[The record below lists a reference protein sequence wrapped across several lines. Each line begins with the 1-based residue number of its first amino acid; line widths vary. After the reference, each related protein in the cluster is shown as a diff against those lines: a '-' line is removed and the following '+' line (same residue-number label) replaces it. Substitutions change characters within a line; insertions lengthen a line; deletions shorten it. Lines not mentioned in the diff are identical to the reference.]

1 MLTKTLHTSL
11 AAALLLAFSATQA
24 QAFSFA
30 PGSLEANINN
40 DTLQVEYDRPMTG
53 TSNLHTNASL
63 LYTEEPSDS
72 TVVGTLGLQGVETD
86 GRTYRA
92 AIGGRLY
99 LMDIHSSD
107 YGAALAFGGLFY
119 HVVPGAQRVSIGGYG
134 WYAPKVTSFGDTERV
149 YELGARVAYRAIQNT
164 DVFLGYRHLHL
175 KNDKKYANKKLGD
188 ALEKGLHVGF
198 RLNF

>member
-11 AAALLLAFSATQA
+11 AAALLLALSATQA

-63 LYTEEPSDS
+63 LYTEEHEDS
-72 TVVGTLGLQGVETD
+72 ALVGTLGLQGVETD
-86 GRTYRA
+86 GRTFRA

-99 LMDIHSSD
+99 LMDAPGLD
-107 YGAALAFGGLFY
+107 TGVALAVGGLFY
-119 HVVPGAQRVSIGGYG
+119 HVLPGAQRVSMGGYG

-149 YELGARVAYRAIQNT
+149 YELGGRVAYRAIQNT
-164 DVFLGYRHLHL
+164 DVFLGYRHLNL
-175 KNDKKYANKKLGD
+175 KTDQGSGT
-188 ALEKGLHVGF
+188 LEKGLHVGF

>member
-11 AAALLLAFSATQA
+11 AAALLLALSATQA

-63 LYTEEPSDS
+63 LYTEEHEDS
-72 TVVGTLGLQGVETD
+72 ALVGTLGLQGVETD
-86 GRTYRA
+86 GRTFRA

-99 LMDIHSSD
+99 LMDAPGLD
-107 YGAALAFGGLFY
+107 AGVALAVGGLFY
-119 HVVPGAQRVSIGGYG
+119 HVLPGAQRVSMGGYG

-149 YELGARVAYRAIQNT
+149 YELGGRVAYRAIQNT
-164 DVFLGYRHLHL
+164 DVFLGYRHLNL
-175 KNDKKYANKKLGD
+175 KTDQGSGT
-188 ALEKGLHVGF
+188 LEKGLHVGF

>member
-11 AAALLLAFSATQA
+11 AAALLLAFSATQVS
-24 QAFSFA
+24 AFSFA
-30 PGSLEANINN
+30 PGSLEANMNN
-40 DTLQVEYDRPMTG
+40 NTLQVEYDRPMVG

-63 LYTEEPSDS
+63 LYTEEYSNS
-72 TVVGTLGLQGVETD
+72 ALVGTLGLQGVETD

-99 LMDIHSSD
+99 LIDAPSTD
-107 YGAALAFGGLFY
+107 YGAAMAFGGLFY
-119 HVVPGAQRVSIGGYG
+119 HVLPGAQRVSMGGYG
-134 WYAPKVTSFGDTERV
+134 WYAPPVTSFSNTEKV

-164 DVFLGYRHLHL
+164 DIFLGYRHLRL
-175 KNDKKYANKKLGD
+175 KSDKGFDD
-188 ALEKGLHVGF
+188 ALEKGMHLGF